1 MCVHVINL
9 LNFNTQLPQL
19 INYITSLNS
28 WILQVRS
35 FFSWCTC
42 TPYSWDYR
50 EWFFSF
56 SVVNVLSMV
65 CIAWRASPA
74 VLWFSLSAGFYAKLT
89 FKYYFS
95 PIRRLGV
102 VIFRKVCAQIS
113 IALSR
118 LSNTLYGTKYS
129 RSTDKGTQAGHISA
143 RALAGRVTEIFFL
156 LPYW

>member
-1 MCVHVINL
+1 
-9 LNFNTQLPQL
+9 
-19 INYITSLNS
+19 
-28 WILQVRS
+28 
-35 FFSWCTC
+35 
-42 TPYSWDYR
+42 
-50 EWFFSF
+50 
-56 SVVNVLSMV
+56 MV

-129 RSTDKGTQAGHISA
+129 RFTDKGTQAGHISA
-143 RALAGRVTEIFFL
+143 RALAGRVTEIFFSIAL
-156 LPYW
+156 LITVKLLQKQNIKLPESIPFAGSHPIERAVHAWFSDFQQSENRSELCVTYLPTIQT